1 MKTLALFTAGIL
13 ALVTVSPEVG
23 ARHAAPAVD
32 RLLQS
37 GYELIESGKLEQ
49 AQKAYEELLRQD
61 PGNPLALNNLAAIMV
76 KQGHYGRA
84 LQYLKQALPRAGGQ
98 RVSLDRP
105 CDVAGLCVAY
115 RTTDS
120 AFGSQ
125 DLTEMIKVNII
136 AVELAAAAAQ
146 KQPEN
151 QK

>member
-1 MKTLALFTAGIL
+1 VKTWALVIVGILTLA
-13 ALVTVSPEVG
+13 TVSPAAG
-23 ARHAAPAVD
+23 AGQAAPGVE

-37 GYELIESGKLEQ
+37 GYDLIESGKLEQ

-76 KQGHYGRA
+76 KQGHYDRA
-84 LQYLKQALPRAGGQ
+84 LKYLKQALPRAGGQ

-115 RTTDS
+115 RTTES

-136 AVELAAAAAQ
+136 AVELAAAAAP
-146 KQPEN
+146 KQPE
-151 QK
+151 KKK